1 MIFLVVADLLHF
13 VASPFRMYSL
23 SHAGGIILAALECI
37 FSPPSHNEP
46 PAHKQYGVRVDVPEL
61 NRAFHNGRCES

>member
-13 VASPFRMYSL
+13 IASPFSIHPV
-23 SHAGGIILAALECI
+23 SHAAGIILAALECI

-46 PAHKQYGVRVDVPEL
+46 PAHKQYGVRVDVSGIEQSVSY
-61 NRAFHNGRCES
+61 RQV